1 MNGAPD
7 PPSRKRRTLGTALAI
22 VAIGVLVIG
31 TAGDA
36 LAVRCRD
43 RKPTTWDLALA
54 PAPEPGD
61 RLVLTGR
68 VIDRVR
74 RTPLAG
80 ISMMVYH
87 SDSRGNYNPPGDKS
101 LDARLC
107 GVLITNAR
115 GEYRIRTTVPGEAE
129 GTPHIHFEV
138 WGPNV
143 TRRQGAVNLQKRSS
157 DIPVS
162 KLPTLRDL
170 GVYHVTPDATS
181 LFRSIHRAEDGIYY
195 GTWDVAVDVV
205 DPGKAP
211 AARSGSSK

>member
-1 MNGAPD
+1 MSGAREPA
-7 PPSRKRRTLGTALAI
+7 SRKRWTLGPAL
-22 VAIGVLVIG
+22 VAIGVLVI
-31 TAGDA
+31 AAANDA

-43 RKPTTWDLALA
+43 RRPTTWDLALA
-54 PAPEPGD
+54 PVKEPGD

-68 VIDRVR
+68 VIERTR

-107 GVLITNAR
+107 GVLITNAK

-129 GTPHIHFEV
+129 GAPHIHFDV
-138 WGPNV
+138 WGPHV
-143 TRRQGAVNLQKRSS
+143 KRRQGAVNLEKRVLST
-157 DIPVS
+157 PVT

-170 GVYHVTPDATS
+170 GAPSTTPDATS
-181 LFRSIHRAEDGIYY
+181 LLRPIRRAEDGIYY

-205 DPGKAP
+205 DAAKLPATPAP
-211 AARSGSSK
+211 GSSK